1 MTWISGLA
9 GQSRSFNAIE
19 MCVRRHLTINQT
31 NKMDETFKQK
41 LIDIV
46 LNDDVLFYWCL
57 VGQIE
62 GDEAADTSLAMIIK
76 MWVTIRGFSF
86 AKNVMEIYKHCSGV
100 VTVGPSG
107 ALAPPSANQ
116 FIT

>member
-1 MTWISGLA
+1 
-9 GQSRSFNAIE
+9 

-31 NKMDETFKQK
+31 DKMDETFKQK

-46 LNDDVLFYWCL
+46 LNDDVLFYLSL

-86 AKNVMEIYKHCSGV
+86 AKNVMEIYKQQWRSY
-100 VTVGPSG
+100 SG
-107 ALAPPSANQ
+107 ALAPPSASVAPPSANQ